1 MLFFSCIALRY
12 TLQWYKENKQREE
25 RMNNQTKL
33 TDSMDA
39 FTKNTYLMLYK
50 ELNILLKKIEVYNIM
65 WGNDSNEVKE
75 LDKKVYDI
83 NLKLLDILDE
93 HRGL

>member
-1 MLFFSCIALRY
+1 MD
-12 TLQWYKENKQREE
+12 
-25 RMNNQTKL
+25 NQTKI

-39 FTKNTYLMLYK
+39 FTKSTYLMLYK
-50 ELNILLKKIEVYNIM
+50 ELNILLKKLEVYNTM
-65 WGNDSNEVKE
+65 WGNDSDEVKE

-83 NLKLLDILDE
+83 NLKLLDILDK

>member
-1 MLFFSCIALRY
+1 
-12 TLQWYKENKQREE
+12 
-25 RMNNQTKL
+25 MNNQTKL

-39 FTKNTYLMLYK
+39 FTKSTYLMLYK
-50 ELNILLKKIEVYNIM
+50 ELNILLKKLEVYNIM
-65 WGNDSNEVKE
+65 WGNDSDEVKE

-83 NLKLLDILDE
+83 NLKLLDILDD

>member
-1 MLFFSCIALRY
+1 
-12 TLQWYKENKQREE
+12 
-25 RMNNQTKL
+25 MNNQTKI
-33 TDSMDA
+33 TESMDA
-39 FTKNTYLMLYK
+39 FTKSTYLMLYK

-75 LDKKVYDI
+75 LDQKVYDI
-83 NLKLLDILDE
+83 NIKLLNILDN

>member
-1 MLFFSCIALRY
+1 
-12 TLQWYKENKQREE
+12 
-25 RMNNQTKL
+25 MNNQTKI
-33 TDSMDA
+33 TDSMDV
-39 FTKNTYLMLYK
+39 FTKSTYLMLYK

-65 WGNDSNEVKE
+65 WGNDSEEVKE

-83 NLKLLDILDE
+83 NLKLLDILDK

>member
-1 MLFFSCIALRY
+1 
-12 TLQWYKENKQREE
+12 
-25 RMNNQTKL
+25 MNNQTKL
-33 TDSMDA
+33 TNSMDA

-65 WGNDSNEVKE
+65 WGNDSDEVKE
-75 LDKKVYDI
+75 LDKKIYDI
-83 NLKLLDILDE
+83 NLKLLDILDK

>member
-1 MLFFSCIALRY
+1 
-12 TLQWYKENKQREE
+12 
-25 RMNNQTKL
+25 MNNQAKI
-33 TDSMDA
+33 TDSMDV
-39 FTKNTYLMLYK
+39 FTKSTYLMLYK

-65 WGNDSNEVKE
+65 WGNDSEEVKE

-83 NLKLLDILDE
+83 NLKLLDILDK

>member
-1 MLFFSCIALRY
+1 
-12 TLQWYKENKQREE
+12 
-25 RMNNQTKL
+25 MNNQTKL

-39 FTKNTYLMLYK
+39 FTKSTYLMLYK

-65 WGNDSNEVKE
+65 WGNDSDEVKE

>member
-1 MLFFSCIALRY
+1 
-12 TLQWYKENKQREE
+12 
-25 RMNNQTKL
+25 MNNQTKL

>member
-1 MLFFSCIALRY
+1 
-12 TLQWYKENKQREE
+12 
-25 RMNNQTKL
+25 MNNQTKL
-33 TDSMDA
+33 TNSMDA

-50 ELNILLKKIEVYNIM
+50 ELNILLKKIEVYNRL
-65 WGNDSNEVKE
+65 WGNDSNEVRE
-75 LDKKVYDI
+75 LDKKVYNI

>member
-1 MLFFSCIALRY
+1 MILR
-12 TLQWYKENKQREE
+12 KQTKGE
-25 RMNNQTKL
+25 RMNNQTKF
-33 TDSMDA
+33 TNSMDA

-65 WGNDSNEVKE
+65 WGNDSEEVKE

>member
-1 MLFFSCIALRY
+1 
-12 TLQWYKENKQREE
+12 
-25 RMNNQTKL
+25 
-33 TDSMDA
+33 
-39 FTKNTYLMLYK
+39 
-50 ELNILLKKIEVYNIM
+50 M
-65 WGNDSNEVKE
+65 WGNDSDEVKE

>member
-1 MLFFSCIALRY
+1 MD
-12 TLQWYKENKQREE
+12 
-25 RMNNQTKL
+25 NQTKL

-50 ELNILLKKIEVYNIM
+50 ELDILLKKIEVYNIM
-65 WGNDSNEVKE
+65 WGNDSDEVKQ

>member
-1 MLFFSCIALRY
+1 MHYNDI
-12 TLQWYKENKQREE
+12 KETDKGE
-25 RMNNQTKL
+25 RMNNQTTKI

-50 ELNILLKKIEVYNIM
+50 ELNILLKKIEVYNRL
-65 WGNDSNEVKE
+65 WGNDSDEVKE

-83 NLKLLDILDE
+83 NLKLLDILDN